1 MAGIPPLVGFFAK
14 AQVLYSAVQNGYY
27 FISFIAILVSVI
39 SAYYYLQII
48 RVMHFDAFSA
58 QSSELSASA
67 GAQKAGSSA
76 SPKVGTENIEGLN
89 PNLQINNTHSFIIS
103 TLTLS
108 LLLFIL
114 KPSIVLNSIHLIA
127 LNIFYS

>member
-14 AQVLYSAVQNGYY
+14 AQVLYSATQNGYY
-27 FISFIAILVSVI
+27 FISIVAIIVSVI

-48 RVMHFDAFSA
+48 KVMHFDSQATP
-58 QSSELSASA
+58 A
-67 GAQKAGSSA
+67 GQVADQG
-76 SPKVGTENIEGLN
+76 PLTVV
-89 PNLQINNTHSFIIS
+89 NNTHSFIIS

-108 LLLFIL
+108 LLLFML
-114 KPSIVLNSIHLIA
+114 KPSIILNSIHLIA

>member
-14 AQVLYSAVQNGYY
+14 AQILYSATQNGYY
-27 FISFIAILVSVI
+27 FISIVAIIVSVI

-48 RVMHFDAFSA
+48 KVMHFDTKPSTDSVSLGPCGKGEKVLSNISEAYGIE
-58 QSSELSASA
+58 QSPSLVIS
-67 GAQKAGSSA
+67 
-76 SPKVGTENIEGLN
+76 
-89 PNLQINNTHSFIIS
+89 NTHSFIIS

-114 KPSIVLNSIHLIA
+114 NPSILLNSIHLLA